1 MAVSAPKQAY
11 TREETRRLLD
21 ISERQLRSW
30 EAKGLV
36 AASEIYGFH
45 ELVALRTLIK
55 LRENRVPPAKIKL
68 AVNALTQKLRHI
80 EDPLRQLKLYADG
93 KRIRVD
99 VEGRAMEAVCG
110 QLLLD
115 FDQSELPIVLN
126 DCTELIS
133 RENGLEETLKVIKAA
148 LPAKLRET
156 AYAIACD
163 LVASDGEAGQEELR
177 VLELLRHR
185 LNLEPLVAAAIERGA
200 RARFR
205 TL

>member
-1 MAVSAPKQAY
+1 MLDHHRALIYTMVIVSAAESDMPEAEL
-11 TREETRRLLD
+11 RIIGD
-21 ISERQLRSW
+21 IVGDLPVFQ
-30 EAKGLV
+30 
-36 AASEIYGFH
+36 
-45 ELVALRTLIK
+45 
-55 LRENRVPPAKIKL
+55 
-68 AVNALTQKLRHI
+68 
-80 EDPLRQLKLYADG
+80 
-93 KRIRVD
+93 
-99 VEGRAMEAVCG
+99 
-110 QLLLD
+110 D
-115 FDQSELPIVLN
+115 FDQSELPSVLN

-163 LVASDGEAGQEELR
+163 LAASDGAAGQEELS

-185 LNLEPLVAAAIERGA
+185 LNLEPLIAAAIERGA

>member
-1 MAVSAPKQAY
+1 MLDHHRALIYTMVIVSAAESDMPEAEL
-11 TREETRRLLD
+11 RIIGD
-21 ISERQLRSW
+21 IVGDLPVFR
-30 EAKGLV
+30 
-36 AASEIYGFH
+36 
-45 ELVALRTLIK
+45 
-55 LRENRVPPAKIKL
+55 
-68 AVNALTQKLRHI
+68 
-80 EDPLRQLKLYADG
+80 
-93 KRIRVD
+93 
-99 VEGRAMEAVCG
+99 
-110 QLLLD
+110 D
-115 FDQSELPIVLN
+115 FDQSELPSVLN

-163 LVASDGEAGQEELR
+163 LVASDGAAGQEELS

-185 LNLEPLVAAAIERGA
+185 LNLEPLIAAAIERGA